1 MKALAFLER
10 WNLSLTFHFRLIQ
23 ILSYWWFFLVYVR
36 ILLSA
41 RLNCS
46 RQASCWSF
54 LLLFSCHSL
63 LHFTSVSI
71 IIVVATLSLHLHMP
85 ICKVVSMLQVWLS
98 CLTHGWDSLFSMT
111 SCFSLSSSLVL
122 KIPCSNIDLLKH
134 EKLFVTIFH
143 SVLMLQDRGDAN
155 NAAQSGNVHYCEE
168 SLVLLNKACHA
179 VVQPYYISSIFA
191 RCMLSPLMEGIWCLA
206 LWGKQQTLTLLSRM
220 IDLWSYN

>member
-1 MKALAFLER
+1 MKALAFLEC
-10 WNLSLTFHFRLIQ
+10 WNLSLMFYFRLIQ

-41 RLNCS
+41 WFYCS

-71 IIVVATLSLHLHMP
+71 IIVVATPSLHLHMP

-98 CLTHGWDSLFSMT
+98 CQTHGWDSLFNMT
-111 SCFSLSSSLVL
+111 SCFSLSSSLEL

-134 EKLFVTIFH
+134 VKLFVTILH
-143 SVLMLQDRGDAN
+143 SVLMLR
-155 NAAQSGNVHYCEE
+155 EE
-168 SLVLLNKACHA
+168 L
-179 VVQPYYISSIFA
+179 P
-191 RCMLSPLMEGIWCLA
+191 
-206 LWGKQQTLTLLSRM
+206 TLLHRVEM
-220 IDLWSYN
+220 CIIVKRVWCC

>member
-1 MKALAFLER
+1 MKALAFLEH
-10 WNLSLTFHFRLIQ
+10 WNLSLMFLFRLIQ

-41 RLNCS
+41 QLYCS

-63 LHFTSVSI
+63 HHFTSVSI
-71 IIVVATLSLHLHMP
+71 IIVVATPSLHLHMP

-98 CLTHGWDSLFSMT
+98 CWTHGWDSYMT
-111 SCFSLSSSLVL
+111 SCFSLSSSMEL

-134 EKLFVTIFH
+134 EKLFVTTLH

-155 NAAQSGNVHYCEE
+155 IAARSGNVHYCEE

-179 VVQPYYISSIFA
+179 VVQPYYTSSIFA
-191 RCMLSPLMEGIWCLA
+191 RCMLSPLIEGIWCLA
-206 LWGKQQTLTLLSRM
+206 L
-220 IDLWSYN
+220 